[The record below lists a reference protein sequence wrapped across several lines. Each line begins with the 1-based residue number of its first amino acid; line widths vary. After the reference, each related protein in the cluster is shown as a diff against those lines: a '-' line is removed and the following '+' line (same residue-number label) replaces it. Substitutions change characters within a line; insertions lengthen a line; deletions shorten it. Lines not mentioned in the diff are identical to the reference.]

1 MQRRSCH
8 FLAVRPIA
16 SLGPPQKGPWEIEDD
31 RCNDQV
37 LDVAKFKQGD
47 GANEAGLCQGHCTK
61 KLLEIKTVP
70 SNVPARESWALYGK
84 AARHLRTPPP
94 RGPDTLSPDTIQPL
108 FKCTGVMRPGQT
120 SRPYGRNN
128 GNNSYRNRQQTPN
141 RSQTLDSNG
150 PNVKIR
156 GTPHQIFE
164 RYVALAREA
173 STSGDRVAA
182 ENLYQHA
189 EHYFRIMNAANE
201 GHQHRATRPDAPA
214 DVEPEMAEEEGSE
227 MAGPVRAS
235 PSDRQPYSA

>member
-1 MQRRSCH
+1 M
-8 FLAVRPIA
+8 
-16 SLGPPQKGPWEIEDD
+16 
-31 RCNDQV
+31 
-37 LDVAKFKQGD
+37 
-47 GANEAGLCQGHCTK
+47 
-61 KLLEIKTVP
+61 
-70 SNVPARESWALYGK
+70 PARESCALYRK
-84 AARHLRTPPP
+84 AARHLRTSHPGVPI
-94 RGPDTLSPDTIQPL
+94 RSHRITIEPL

-120 SRPYGRNN
+120 GRPYGRNN
-128 GNNSYRNRQQTPN
+128 GNNSYRNRQQIPN

-150 PNVKIR
+150 PSVKIR

-201 GHQHRATRPDAPA
+201 GHQHRATRPDAPT
-214 DVEPEMAEEEGSE
+214 DVETEMAEEEGSE